1 MPCRVAGSSARVVP
15 VRVFLTIPAALAL
28 SILIGCDNAPTA
40 NSLKNV
46 QVERAAWAA
55 HHLTRYAYV
64 YETTGFFISYSGRPI
79 RLVILNDSVASAQD
93 MTTDSLLP
101 PGAFPTLDGLFAQA
115 EAALAA
121 GTLHAITF
129 DSTFGYPSRMDLAG
143 PADGS
148 GSILASS
155 LELLP

>member
-1 MPCRVAGSSARVVP
+1 MRLAAGAAHIRAAMA
-15 VRVFLTIPAALAL
+15 LTLAALLVAA
-28 SILIGCDNAPTA
+28 CDNAPTA
-40 NSLKNV
+40 ISLRNV
-46 QVERAAWAA
+46 QVEQSMWAA

-64 YETTGFFISYSGRPI
+64 YETTGFFINTSGHPI
-79 RLVILNDSVASAQD
+79 RLVILNGAVSSAQD

-101 PGAFPTLDGLFAQA
+101 APGTFPTLDGLFAQA
-115 EAALAA
+115 EAALSA
-121 GTLHAITF
+121 GTLTAITF

-143 PADGS
+143 PPDAS